1 MKKELQYFTVD
12 KSYGGNQDWFRDPM
26 MKLGGCAAATVCD
39 TSIYM
44 SLYQD
49 KKHLYPYDINNLNKA
64 DYISFAAKMKPYLK
78 PRWKGINTLNIY
90 IDGINQ
96 YLSDTGEKAIKVSGL
111 SGDMPYEQAASL
123 LCKQIDNEMPVPYL
137 LLKHKASSMSF
148 FVWHWFL
155 LLGYETDGDEL
166 RVKAATYGNYHWL
179 SLRELWET
187 GYQEKGGMIILEPK

>member
-123 LCKQIDNEMPVPYL
+123 LCKQIDKEMPVPYL

-155 LLGYETDGDEL
+155 LVGYETDGDEI

-187 GYQEKGGMIILEPK
+187 GYQEKGGMIILAPK

>member
-1 MKKELQYFTVD
+1 MKKELQYFMVGN
-12 KSYGGNQDWFRDPM
+12 SYGGNQDWFRDPM

-90 IDGINQ
+90 IDGMNQ
-96 YLSDTGEKAIKVSGL
+96 YLSETGERSIKVSGF
-111 SGDMPYEQAASL
+111 SGDMPYEQAADL
-123 LCKQIDNEMPVPYL
+123 LCKQIDSGMPVPYL

-155 LLGYETDGDEL
+155 LVGYETDGDEL

-179 SLRELWET
+179 SLRELWNT
-187 GYQEKGGMIILEPK
+187 GYQEKGGMILLEA

>member
-155 LLGYETDGDEL
+155 LVGYETDGDEL

>member
-1 MKKELQYFTVD
+1 MKKELQYFTVE

-90 IDGINQ
+90 IDGLNN
-96 YLSDTGEKAIKVSGL
+96 YLSETGESGIKVSGL
-111 SGDMPYEQAASL
+111 PGDMPYEQAANQL
-123 LCKQIDNEMPVPYL
+123 RNQIDNGMPVPYL

-155 LLGYETDGDEL
+155 LVGYETDKDEL
-166 RVKAATYGNYHWL
+166 LVKAATYGNYHWL
-179 SLRELWET
+179 SLRELWDT
-187 GYQEKGGMIILEPK
+187 GYQEKGGMILLEA

>member
-155 LLGYETDGDEL
+155 LVGYETDGDEL

-187 GYQEKGGMIILEPK
+187 GYQEKGGMIILEA